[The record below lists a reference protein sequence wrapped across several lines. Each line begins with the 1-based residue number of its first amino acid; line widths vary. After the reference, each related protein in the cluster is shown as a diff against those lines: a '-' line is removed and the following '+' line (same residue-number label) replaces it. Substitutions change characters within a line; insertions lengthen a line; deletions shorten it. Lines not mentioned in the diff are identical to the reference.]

1 MKRLR
6 DVLAF
11 PVIDNAQRTR
21 RWFSAGIR
29 GIREGK
35 AIVGDGSCVEIDER
49 LIVDDDNRTTLNSVQ
64 GGGTAEIAN
73 VSQGIRELGWSRIKR
88 LIEHLVHLALSKTS
102 AEESVRFL

>member
-1 MKRLR
+1 MKRLEETL
-6 DVLAF
+6 LAF
-11 PVIDNAQRTR
+11 PVMITAQRRR
-21 RWFSAGIR
+21 RWFRWIR

-73 VSQGIRELGWSRIKR
+73 VSQGIREIG
-88 LIEHLVHLALSKTS
+88 V
-102 AEESVRFL
+102 ESD